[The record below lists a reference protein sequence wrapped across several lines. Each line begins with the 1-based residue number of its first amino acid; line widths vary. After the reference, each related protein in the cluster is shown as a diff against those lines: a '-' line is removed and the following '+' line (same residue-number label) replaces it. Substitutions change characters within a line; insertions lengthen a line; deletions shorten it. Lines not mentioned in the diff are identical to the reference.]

1 MDSPTPL
8 PLEINEPFI
17 KSSLTTHKNNTN
29 MSKTGVN
36 QSQIDKLT
44 IQIPFN
50 YFACCIYG
58 IMIIFETCVYLTLA
72 FISGIG
78 GIILGFSYILL
89 IILVNLHFWLHKIE
103 INRSN
108 NITNVEVKNIYG
120 CNKIK
125 ANGNI
130 HFFYKYPS
138 FIIINDSNFD
148 LNTEN
153 IKRKPARIFYA
164 LKNII
169 NMEAFL
175 KIKNKFE
182 VKCYE
187 NPFLFDIEKY
197 MGKKRE
203 PSEKLFPKIN
213 KFMKF
218 GEYFFTFYFF
228 SPVGDKNIEYNSILN
243 ALFLVNIL
251 FFGMGVIGIFGDER
265 SEVGFIIGCISLSL
279 LIILPLFIILMVYY
293 CTNCCSHDSRIDFVY
308 SKDFSK
314 IFIGIVKYKE
324 NSYSK
329 TFEYQLDEIER
340 FFFQEPEIING
351 DIDLKVEYKD
361 KRIAQIHRFKILYK
375 FEQEGIEYILNIKRN
390 KVNSDSDI
398 ISK

>member
-1 MDSPTPL
+1 
-8 PLEINEPFI
+8 
-17 KSSLTTHKNNTN
+17 
-29 MSKTGVN
+29 
-36 QSQIDKLT
+36 
-44 IQIPFN
+44 
-50 YFACCIYG
+50 
-58 IMIIFETCVYLTLA
+58 
-72 FISGIG
+72 
-78 GIILGFSYILL
+78 
-89 IILVNLHFWLHKIE
+89 
-103 INRSN
+103 
-108 NITNVEVKNIYG
+108 
-120 CNKIK
+120 
-125 ANGNI
+125 
-130 HFFYKYPS
+130 
-138 FIIINDSNFD
+138 
-148 LNTEN
+148 
-153 IKRKPARIFYA
+153 
-164 LKNII
+164 
-169 NMEAFL
+169 MEAFL

-182 VKCYE
+182 VNCYE

-213 KFMKF
+213 KFIKF
-218 GEYFFTFYFF
+218 GEYFFTFYFVL
-228 SPVGDKNIEYNSILN
+228 PVENKNIEYNTILN

-251 FFGMGVIGIFGDER
+251 FFGMGVIDIFGDEL

-329 TFEYQLDEIER
+329 TFEYQMDEIER

-390 KVNSDSDI
+390 KVNSDSGYSHHGEYKGINIMDDMI
-398 ISK
+398 LKLKNNLNLGQTQTMKQIDKDLDFFNSSNPIRFINKLNNDYPILFATSSYDS